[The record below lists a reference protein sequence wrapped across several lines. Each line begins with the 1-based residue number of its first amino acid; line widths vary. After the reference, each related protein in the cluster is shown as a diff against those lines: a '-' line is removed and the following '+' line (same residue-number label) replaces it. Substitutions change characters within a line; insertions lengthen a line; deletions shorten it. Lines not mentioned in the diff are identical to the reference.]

1 MKKKRIITICA
12 VALVIL
18 TASAFYLNRAAIFQR
33 GNPIPYL
40 ISAVQISEK
49 NPYVAVDE
57 TKGIYISKRGE
68 CPELFDYFSE
78 KTGMEFVEQA
88 GSGYL
93 FTDGERNDVIS
104 SEVYWRRYTVWTI
117 PDIEPTN

>member
-18 TASAFYLNRAAIFQR
+18 AASAFYLNRAAIFQR

-40 ISAVQISEK
+40 ISAIQISEK
-49 NPYVAVDE
+49 NPYLAVDE

-68 CPELFDYFSE
+68 HSQH
-78 KTGMEFVEQA
+78 GH
-88 GSGYL
+88 
-93 FTDGERNDVIS
+93 
-104 SEVYWRRYTVWTI
+104 RRQRTAWTQSQ
-117 PDIEPTN
+117 

>member
-18 TASAFYLNRAAIFQR
+18 AVSAFYLNRTAILQR

-68 CPELFDYFSE
+68 CP
-78 KTGMEFVEQA
+78 
-88 GSGYL
+88 
-93 FTDGERNDVIS
+93 
-104 SEVYWRRYTVWTI
+104 
-117 PDIEPTN
+117 